1 MVAVKENKKN
11 SIIKKLAL
19 FASVATVSLSLSG
32 CGSWK
37 DVLANL
43 DNTETAINTIY
54 KRNSDFI
61 DMLNQQGMLSDYEAD
76 LYKTTLKRKVA
87 TINATMGN
95 GTEQDKISSGEQSA
109 VLDAI
114 TPETKKW
121 FDAFDN
127 YAYTHEDGTVYYNGL
142 NIGVGNEGVTT
153 TTTWWKDPP
162 EKGICDSSD
171 TYGPGHFY
179 MKTDCEDKDA
189 NGNQEHSY
197 KLKKVTTGKFN
208 NVKAGMNSF
217 SCLGKAYTLY
227 DSTQTAALKDALT
240 RPIYIV
246 TKFDANHTAEQFQAV
261 LSILGKNKVEAKRM
275 VEDLGIGDTKVKNK
289 ALKDYAEKSEN
300 LSETE
305 IKNLENFLMEYCE
318 PCKYADGSQ
327 VTFLKCETYSSGK
340 RYTDDTKKVPY
351 IFADTLPAANAAVGT
366 AASGDELE
374 ALNKLGTDLVVTS
387 DNKISVNVR
396 IMEFNPELL
405 ESLKDQDRLSDDN
418 KTRGKF
424 YKTTKSDT
432 LAAIRLDYPMY
443 KIDSIKTEN
452 VTSEDWKATISD
464 TGLFMDLADGSV
476 YDDQHYILKYNN
488 QQLYTKESVL
498 FWDYNYVD
506 ADDPNSTKITMKDVD
521 TGKEFNVHPLV
532 LRDYVELYYVRD
544 GDNDIVDGTP
554 GESPEYWIPVG
565 RRLRVTKLKGGKD
578 DIKKFARSLSFDG
591 TMPESVNYISLDKI
605 TDRTSGYGFYEGVS
619 ERLGLG
625 VDNSDEINS
634 AINATRTEDSRL
646 LSATGG
652 TYSTENFGL
661 TQKEAMF
668 NQIFPTICMGEEQKM
683 GDDGVR
689 YSAVALAQIDHDKVY
704 KKQAG
709 GTYAAPTVY
718 GMTLSTP
725 LTSANITG
733 GDWIGNTENESEGV
747 QKWNSWL
754 SDNNF
759 NYQVPLR
766 KLLEM
771 LGIAIDELNDGES
784 GIIFDA
790 DVLKDLTEKYNNDEI
805 ATTQRVIRTISVIFG
820 FVIQAYAL
828 LLLGAWVFDT
838 NIYAGPQILKKMS
851 AGKWEAVKDKS
862 DYASDTGEIH
872 YMDLRDMIFMLMA
885 FTTVGVL
892 LEFFDPIDI
901 MNILKERILP
911 LLDTLKSMIIGG

>member
-1 MVAVKENKKN
+1 MVAVKEKRKN
-11 SIIKKLAL
+11 TIIKKLAL

-32 CGSWK
+32 CGWK
-37 DVLANL
+37 DVLENT
-43 DNTETAINTIY
+43 DNARSIITGVG
-54 KRNSDFI
+54 KRNTDFI
-61 DMLNQQGMLSDYEAD
+61 DLLQQQGLLSEREATDYKKSIELRVDKLCDAMD
-76 LYKTTLKRKVA
+76 KDA
-87 TINATMGN
+87 TIDSAT
-95 GTEQDKISSGEQSA
+95 E
-109 VLDAI
+109 DAI
-114 TPETKKW
+114 KDALTPENKIWHK
-121 FDAFDN
+121 AFSS
-127 YAYTHEDGTVYYNGL
+127 AWVHKDGSVYYPTVSLQLDGY
-142 NIGVGNEGVTT
+142 
-153 TTTWWKDPP
+153 
-162 EKGICDSSD
+162 SSD
-171 TYGPGHFY
+171 IEYESWVKGVSADKYENYGPGTFFTEEDCDCNPKEHEAHLVAESTGHFQ
-179 MKTDCEDKDA
+179 KIH
-189 NGNQEHSY
+189 NV
-197 KLKKVTTGKFN
+197 VTGSGLE
-208 NVKAGMNSF
+208 GMVTSF
-217 SCLGKAYTLY
+217 PQCLGKAYPLY
-227 DSTQTAALKDALT
+227 DTNQTEALKDALT

-246 TKFDANHTAEQFQAV
+246 TKFDTEHTAEKFQAV
-261 LSILGKNKVEAKRM
+261 LSILSRDKAGATTM
-275 VEDLGIGDTKVKNK
+275 ISDLGIGDNKVSGKK
-289 ALKDYAEKSEN
+289 LSDYAASAEN
-300 LSETE
+300 LSDSDT
-305 IKNLENFLMEYCE
+305 KKLENFLMAYCE
-318 PCKYADGSQ
+318 PCKNADGTQ
-327 VTFLKCETYSSGK
+327 VTYLKCETYNKSE
-340 RYTDDTKKVPY
+340 RYTDNSKKVPY
-351 IFADTLPAANAAVGT
+351 IFADTHPYADSAIGT
-366 AASGDELE
+366 A
-374 ALNKLGTDLVVTS
+374 LGSS
-387 DNKISVNVR
+387 DSVNQLGKDIAISSDGKVSLILR

-405 ESLKDQDRLSDDN
+405 DALKEQDRLSDDN

-591 TMPESVNYISLDKI
+591 TMPESVNYISLEKI

-625 VDNSDEINS
+625 VENSDEINS

-668 NQIFPTICMGEEQKM
+668 NQIFPTVCMGEEQKM

-733 GDWIGNTENESEGV
+733 GDWIGNTENGSEGV

-766 KLLEM
+766 KILEM

-790 DVLKDLTEKYNNDEI
+790 DVLKDLTEKYNNDQAE
-805 ATTQRVIRTISVIFG
+805 TTQRVIRTISVIFG

-885 FTTVGVL
+885 FTAVGVL